1 MLFYNKDISIS
12 ELIKLYQTFSLF
24 LKGRKLHTYIQSRY
38 RTDCSNDP
46 KDGRVP
52 TNLYLIKNVED
63 VALFLALKECHFDNI
78 FHAAKNL

>member
-24 LKGRKLHTYIQSRY
+24 LKGRKLHTYIQVDIEQ
-38 RTDCSNDP
+38 TVQMTL
-46 KDGRVP
+46 KMVVFQ
-52 TNLYLIKNVED
+52 LYLIKNVED
-63 VALFLALKECHFDNI
+63 VALFLALKECHFDNF